1 FRKIET
7 LLEAIH
13 DFAQSVLTLFPFDV
27 PGLKLATPQLAVT
40 RCSAYGITVTCETPT
55 HCGAARN
62 LASTKA
68 SSSVLVLGDLSVMVF
83 HCALDEQFIA
93 QKQPLE
99 A

>member
-1 FRKIET
+1 MSHSARSHFS
-7 LLEAIH
+7 H
-13 DFAQSVLTLFPFDV
+13 SDV
-27 PGLKLATPQLAVT
+27 PGLKLATSQVAAT
-40 RCSAYGITVTCETPT
+40 RWSAYGTTVTCEAPP

-62 LASTKA
+62 PASTKA

-83 HCALDEQFIA
+83 HCALDEQFLA

>member
-1 FRKIET
+1 MSHSARSHFS
-7 LLEAIH
+7 H
-13 DFAQSVLTLFPFDV
+13 SDV
-27 PGLKLATPQLAVT
+27 PGLKLATSQVAVT
-40 RCSAYGITVTCETPT
+40 RWSAYGTTVTCEAPP

-68 SSSVLVLGDLSVMVF
+68 WRSILVFGDLFVRVF

-93 QKQPLE
+93 RTQPLE